1 MFFSQAGAVNP
12 GLLGAAINPESN
24 LLKTHLFP
32 RQPDAT
38 QALSLEKKTASNTS
52 GPVTRQEGKKI
63 QITDK
68 SNHIGVFSK
77 TSRVLLCS
85 EDGSRPE
92 SLFSVGGKM
101 I

>member
-1 MFFSQAGAVNP
+1 MNP

-38 QALSLEKKTASNTS
+38 QAFGLGKKTASNTS

-68 SNHIGVFSK
+68 PNHIRVFS
-77 TSRVLLCS
+77 RAFHILLRS
-85 EDGSRPE
+85 EDSRGPE
-92 SLFSVGGKM
+92 SLHLYFVGGKM